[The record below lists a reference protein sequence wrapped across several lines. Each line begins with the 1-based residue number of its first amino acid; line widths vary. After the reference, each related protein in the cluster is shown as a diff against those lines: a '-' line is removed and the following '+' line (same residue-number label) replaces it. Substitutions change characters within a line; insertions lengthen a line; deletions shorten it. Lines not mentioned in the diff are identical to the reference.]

1 MIAFFLDPYKC
12 IPLDVVDHLSKV
24 DFKAY
29 QAQGFKTLL
38 IDVDNTLIPYD
49 DRAFK
54 TWHKTLKKDIKDA
67 GFDVVLVSNNAQGKI
82 ETFAELFDTPFIH
95 RAQKPSRRGFNKALN
110 LINASKET
118 ALIIGDQLMTDV
130 YGANR
135 LGAKS
140 ILVRPIHSKTEK
152 WYTKITRRLENQMLR
167 RVQKINPDMHE
178 KIMRIHR
185 G

>member
-1 MIAFFLDPYKC
+1 MIAYFLDPYKC

-29 QAQGFKTLL
+29 QHQGFKTLL

-54 TWHKTLKKDIKDA
+54 PWHDTLKKAITEA
-67 GFDVVLVSNNAQGKI
+67 GFDVVLVSNNAQVKI
-82 ETFAELFDTPFIH
+82 QTFAEAFATPFVY
-95 RAQKPSRRGFNKALN
+95 RAKKPSRRGFVKALKM
-110 LINASKET
+110 IDAKKEST
-118 ALIIGDQLMTDV
+118 LIIGDQLMTDV

-135 LGAKS
+135 LGVKS

-152 WYTKITRRLENQMLR
+152 WYTKITRRLENQMLQ
-167 RVQKINPDMHE
+167 RVKKINPEMHQ
-178 KIMRIHR
+178 KIMSIHR

>member
-1 MIAFFLDPYKC
+1 MISAFLDPYKC

-24 DFKAY
+24 DLKAY
-29 QAQGFKTLL
+29 QEKGFKTLL
-38 IDVDNTLIPYD
+38 IDIDNTLIPYD

-54 TWHKTLKKDIKDA
+54 PWHETLKKDIKKY
-67 GFDVVLVSNNAQGKI
+67 GFEVILVSNNSQAKI
-82 ETFAELFDTPFIH
+82 ESFAQLFDAPFIH
-95 RAQKPSRRGFNKALN
+95 RAQKPSRKGFIKALKK
-110 LINASKET
+110 INAQKET

-135 LGAKS
+135 LGVKS

-152 WYTKITRRLENQMLR
+152 WYTKITRRLENQMLKK
-167 RVQKINPDMHE
+167 VQKINPDMYE
-178 KIMRIHR
+178 IILRVHR

>member
-1 MIAFFLDPYKC
+1 MLAYFLDPYKC

-29 QAQGFKTLL
+29 QKQGFKTLL

-49 DRAFK
+49 DRGFK
-54 TWHKTLKKDIKDA
+54 SWHETLKKDIKEA
-67 GFDVVLVSNNAQGKI
+67 GFQVVLVSNNAQMKI
-82 ETFAELFDTPFIH
+82 ETFAELFDTPFVH
-95 RAQKPSRRGFNKALN
+95 RAQKPSRRGFLKALR
-110 LINASKET
+110 LIHASKES

-140 ILVRPIHSKTEK
+140 ILVRPIHAKTEK
-152 WYTKITRRLENQMLR
+152 WYTKITRRLENQMLK
-167 RVQKINPDMHE
+167 RVKKINPEMHD
-178 KIMRIHR
+178 KIMSVHR